1 MEESV
6 RRLTVKPARNGF
18 LVYVNEDFS
27 QGTITRVPYV
37 FESMASLQNF
47 ISKILLPMQL
57 EVKKQASNPATTS
70 K

>member
-6 RRLTVKPARNGF
+6 RILTIKPARNGF

-47 ISKILLPMQL
+47 IRESL
-57 EVKKQASNPATTS
+57 EELEPRTQSNPCF
-70 K
+70 